1 MTNPL
6 QEFEEPLSSYSEMM
20 RRCDCF
26 PEIRQH
32 LDLLERGNWR
42 SVYKS
47 KIDGSLWAEEFP
59 FGEMHGG
66 GPSAFYRIYSDDTS
80 KWLASAPYIT
90 NEIRTQKEDQ
100 DFIDVIGEE
109 TGPETCR
116 REGCKMLHVAYSVL
130 CKRHHFESIR
140 NRPYPENEKNG

>member
-1 MTNPL
+1 
-6 QEFEEPLSSYSEMM
+6 
-20 RRCDCF
+20 
-26 PEIRQH
+26 
-32 LDLLERGNWR
+32 
-42 SVYKS
+42 
-47 KIDGSLWAEEFP
+47 
-59 FGEMHGG
+59 MHGG
-66 GPSAFYRIYSDDTS
+66 GPGAFYRIYSDDTS

-116 REGCKMLHVAYSVL
+116 REGCKKLHVAYSVL